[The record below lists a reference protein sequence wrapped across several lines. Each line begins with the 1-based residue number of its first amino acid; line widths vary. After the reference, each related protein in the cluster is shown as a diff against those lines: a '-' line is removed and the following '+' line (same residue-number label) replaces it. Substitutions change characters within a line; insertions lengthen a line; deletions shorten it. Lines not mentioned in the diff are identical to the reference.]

1 MTDAIAYTSAPAGQV
16 RAVPVDR
23 PWQWLAAGW
32 RDMLAAPH
40 VSIACGLV
48 VFAAS
53 VAVTAA
59 LWWADAAWLVLP
71 MLAGFML
78 VGPMVAL
85 GLYEA
90 SRQIGEGR
98 RPGVSVLATAWRRNP
113 EQVAVVGLILML
125 LLLAWVRVATLL
137 YALFFSQM
145 SPTLNRVLETLLFS
159 PSSIPFLVTGSA
171 IGLAFAVVVFSV
183 AAVSIPLLMDRPVGV
198 VAAVTTSIRTV
209 RTNARAMALWAA
221 LIVVFTAV
229 GIATFYVGLIVVLPL
244 IGHATWHAY
253 KDMVSLPPA

>member
-1 MTDAIAYTSAPAGQV
+1 MTEAVSVTFAPAGRV
-16 RAVPVDR
+16 RSVPVDR

-32 RDMLAAPH
+32 SDMTRAPH
-40 VSIACGLV
+40 VSLACGLV

-53 VAVTAA
+53 VGVTAA

-78 VGPMVAL
+78 VGPMVAI

-90 SRQIGEGR
+90 SRRLGEGE
-98 RPGVSVLATAWRRNP
+98 RPSVAVLVTAWRRNP
-113 EQVAVVGLILML
+113 EQVAVIGLVLML

-145 SPTLNRVLETLLFS
+145 SPSLDRLAETLLFS
-159 PSSIPFLVTGSA
+159 PASIPFLLTGSV
-171 IGLAFAVVVFSV
+171 IGLVFAVVVFSV
-183 AAVSIPLLMDRPVGV
+183 AAVSIPILMDKPVGV
-198 VAAVTTSIRTV
+198 VAAVWTSVATV
-209 RTNARAMALWAA
+209 RTNFRAMALWAS

-229 GIATFYVGLIVVLPL
+229 GVATFFLGLIVALPL

-253 KDMVSLPPA
+253 KDMVELD